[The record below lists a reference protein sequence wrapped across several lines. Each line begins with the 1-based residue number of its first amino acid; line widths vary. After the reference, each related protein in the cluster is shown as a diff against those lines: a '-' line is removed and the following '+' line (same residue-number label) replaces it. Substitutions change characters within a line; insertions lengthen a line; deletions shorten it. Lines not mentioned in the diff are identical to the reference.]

1 MNNKTMLNN
10 INSNNNNQ
18 VSYATFLLTKNNK
31 KKELGFKGKTA
42 RALLSLVNA
51 KNKGI
56 TTFDG
61 FTMDLHRMSEF
72 VRIFRHEHNINIIT
86 MREQLPNS
94 WRGRYVLADMVEIGK
109 VFEFKTKQNP
119 ASSLKNNQFF
129 SKEVSNG

>member
-1 MNNKTMLNN
+1 MLNN
-10 INSNNNNQ
+10 INSNNNTK

-51 KNKGI
+51 QNKGI

-61 FTMDLHRMSEF
+61 FKMDLHRMSEF

-86 MREQLPNS
+86 MREPL
-94 WRGRYVLADMVEIGK
+94 GRYVLVDMVEVGK
-109 VFEFKTKQNP
+109 VFV
-119 ASSLKNNQFF
+119 
-129 SKEVSNG
+129 SKVQGEAND